1 MNVKQDCELW
11 EPITYIKPY
20 EGQDSALISIL
31 KVLHIQQY
39 LELNYYRC
47 TRIITGSAMA
57 LGTTTSY
64 GLDRILVN
72 GNEKLIKAFA
82 AIGGIIFSEPFA
94 TAICSNILPLDEQRI
109 VYRCTSHNK
118 LEAEGYALEEK
129 KKHEH
134 QSNPSNLE
142 HQNPQSVTLSFKV
155 TTEVNNLGNTRIS
168 DIKTDESPKEI
179 TPAEIIDELKVTG
192 EYINSNHAEL

>member
-20 EGQDSALISIL
+20 EGQDSTLIYFL
-31 KVLHIQQY
+31 KLLHIQQY

-82 AIGGIIFSEPFA
+82 AIGGIIFSEPFS
-94 TAICSNILPLDEQRI
+94 TAICSTILPLDEQRT

-118 LEAEGYALEEK
+118 LETEGYSLLDK
-129 KKHEH
+129 KKQET
-134 QSNPSNLE
+134 PSDTPPNIEL
-142 HQNPQSVTLSFKV
+142 HNSPTVTLSFKV
-155 TTEVNNLGNTRIS
+155 TTEVTNIGNARVS
-168 DIKTDESPKEI
+168 DISIKDSREA
-179 TPAEIIDELKVTG
+179 TPTEVIEELKVIG
-192 EYINSNHAEL
+192 ENIGNHVDL